1 MQKISQQG
9 LPRLLLG
16 IYTIALAIGA
26 FMPRPGL
33 EVSQGAPL
41 LADEPSP
48 LLSLGQQ
55 ILYLDVLLAWAGN
68 FIMFIP
74 LLVLLHQSFP
84 QLQMRSLFIICF
96 LATVFIE
103 LIQIF
108 IVGRVSDI
116 RDVIVNCLGAFIA
129 IGIIKIAQGSAG
141 SDSRTL

>member
-9 LPRLLLG
+9 LSRLLLG

-26 FMPRPGL
+26 FMPHPGL
-33 EVSQGAPL
+33 EVSEGVPL

-55 ILYLDVLLAWAGN
+55 ILYLDGLLAWAGN

-116 RDVIVNCLGAFIA
+116 RDVIVNCLGAFA
-129 IGIIKIAQGSAG
+129 ATWIIKTVRSTAG
-141 SDSRTL
+141 SGSRIS